1 MVEGE
6 VRAAGLAVRPAA
18 DQAVVIV
25 SDYAGWALGNA
36 YAWSGVVR
44 KNPVESD
51 QDRWNDCEARGIG
64 SGACSRTI
72 SQGKATVKTEWLMGA
87 KVIRRSRKAG
97 SVVRLVLVFVV
108 SSAALA
114 APVEGGLGQRHV
126 DPAQILP
133 LDQIPPE
140 HRESLSEV
148 IRDHTFHRMG
158 ETDSF
163 PCPGSLYLSLLNEP
177 MVPLTLWKDLS
188 TSPVQLQKVSPNRYE
203 GSDGSGSTA
212 VWDFVLRTPRL
223 HVMLAYFNY
232 VSPRGNARVEA
243 RIVLI
248 VRSNY
253 LVDGSK
259 EPWVQHDV
267 EAFVKVDS
275 KGWKTLARTVRPVVE
290 KVLEDQ
296 VREAGQFVSLMSRLV
311 ITYPT
316 WACQTIANQPAIDAV
331 TRNQFQTTV
340 LRNQKAGA
348 SRGRPVVMQDPNQPA
363 QDARR
368 R

>member
-1 MVEGE
+1 
-6 VRAAGLAVRPAA
+6 
-18 DQAVVIV
+18 
-25 SDYAGWALGNA
+25 
-36 YAWSGVVR
+36 
-44 KNPVESD
+44 
-51 QDRWNDCEARGIG
+51 
-64 SGACSRTI
+64 
-72 SQGKATVKTEWLMGA
+72 MGA
-87 KVIRRSRKAG
+87 MVVVRRSRKTG
-97 SVVRLVLVFVV
+97 SVVRLVLVFLVC
-108 SSAALA
+108 SASVAT
-114 APVEGGLGQRHV
+114 PVRGGLGQRHL
-126 DPAQILP
+126 DPAQLLP

-140 HRESLSEV
+140 HRESLTEV

-158 ETDSF
+158 ESDSF
-163 PCPGSLYLSLLNEP
+163 PCPGALYLSLLNEP
-177 MVPLTLWKDLS
+177 LLPLTLWKDLS
-188 TSPVQLQKVSPNRYE
+188 TSNVQLQKVGPNRYE
-203 GSDGSGSTA
+203 GSDGSGSSA

-248 VRSNY
+248 VRSNFV
-253 LVDGSK
+253 VDSNK

-296 VREAGQFVSLMSRLV
+296 VREAGQFVSLMTRLV
-311 ITYPT
+311 ISYPN
-316 WACQTIANQPAIDAV
+316 WACQTIAKQPAIDPV
-331 TRNQFQTTV
+331 TRNHFQTTV
-340 LRNQKAGA
+340 LKNQKAGA
-348 SRGRPVVMQDPNQPA
+348 SRGRPVVMQDPNQP